1 MKKPILLL
9 LLSLSVWTGC
19 LSYETAESSAML
31 SNDVDEVLVA
41 SDFFLEGNDSTAVV
55 RITSNRSWSAHLND
69 LDNPIDESYPDQSV
83 PWGRLSV
90 EDHPNLTNAVD
101 VVDVVVTF
109 KRNYSKTPVRGVL
122 NIYSDGEK
130 KKSVNLTQAGVVYY
144 LSAKCASLEPSDEG
158 ESVVIKVQSNNKWT
172 AEILPG
178 ATADA
183 ILENTNGEDNGE
195 VHLRFR
201 ENEYKEAKT
210 LSLRLNAT
218 ECEPVVINFTQ
229 SESKSDLMLMETICK
244 IVPSGLTGY
253 ALQPRVAIEKAI
265 NLESEED
272 VSGVRYHY
280 TISDV
285 SFDAAG
291 TPTAEDP
298 EVPEDG
304 IQIVPESTESKVYL
318 TIPPHGTWYINIL
331 AEADGYRKSYEHVQ
345 VRNWQFGRYYDTM
358 NGELYQTTASTRN
371 FPKEYYGL
379 TFSHQ
384 AYTRQALT
392 NRLSVTAGNLV
403 SVPTQFGS
411 YAAVYLKG
419 DTANT
424 VGCVLTFYHD
434 GVEIKALDFQAT
446 AAACKAETLAP
457 QAVAPGDNLSFKV
470 ANNTIQVYNITG
482 IEQIKYKP

>member
-1 MKKPILLL
+1 MKRTIIPLM
-9 LLSLSVWTGC
+9 LSLFFWEGC
-19 LSYETAESSAML
+19 LTYETAESAAVL
-31 SNDVDEVLVA
+31 DNDVEEVFAA
-41 SDFFLEGNDSTAVV
+41 SDFLLEGNDSTAVV

-69 LDNPIDESYPDQSV
+69 LDNPIDESDPEQSV
-83 PWGRLSV
+83 PWGYLSV

-101 VVDVVVTF
+101 VVDLVVTF

-122 NIYSDGEK
+122 NIYSAGGNK
-130 KKSVNLTQAGVVYY
+130 KTINVTQAGVVYY
-144 LSAKCASLEPSDEG
+144 LSAKCAVLEPSDEG

-183 ILENTNGEDNGE
+183 VLEDTQGEDNGE

-201 ENEYKEAKT
+201 ENEYKETKT
-210 LSLRLNAT
+210 LSLRLSAT
-218 ECEPVVINFTQ
+218 ECDPVVISFTQ
-229 SESKSDLMLMETICK
+229 SESRSDLSLMEAICK

-253 ALQPRVAIEKAI
+253 AIQPRVAIEKTI
-265 NLESEED
+265 DLETGEVVEG
-272 VSGVRYHY
+272 VSFRY
-280 TISDV
+280 TLSDV

-304 IQIVPESTESKVYL
+304 IIILPESTDSKVYL
-318 TIPPHGTWYINIL
+318 TIPPHGTWYLNIL
-331 AEADGYRKSYEHVQ
+331 AEAEGYRKSYEHVL

-358 NGELYQTTASTRN
+358 DGALYQETKSTAN

-379 TFSHQ
+379 VFSHS

-392 NRLSVTAGNLV
+392 TRISVTKNNLV

-411 YAAVYLKG
+411 YAAIYLRR
-419 DTANT
+419 DCPN
-424 VGCVLTFYHD
+424 GCVFTFLQD
-434 GVEIKALDFQAT
+434 GEVLSTEDFQVASND
-446 AAACKAETLAP
+446 AQPVALAP
-457 QAVAPGDNLSFKV
+457 RPVTPGSKLSFR
-470 ANNTIQVYNITG
+470 IIDGGPLQVYNIAG